1 MDGIIS
7 SLSLKERFTAPTSSA
22 LVIENRDM
30 IGLKA
35 LLDQSQVVKIQS
47 GATAKIFFDAYK
59 KQGFDAK
66 VSFIESVPAESSGV
80 VSYTVK
86 LIMKRPEGVELYDA
100 MTATAQIYLDSV
112 DDAIRVPLA
121 AIQEDTKGKFVQIYD
136 GRRLRKQEV
145 TVGKSDTTY
154 TQVLTGLKEGDRISI
169 TAYATTT
176 AQRSSNPFQSLFG
189 GARRSGATGGQTGG
203 MGGQGSTR

>member
-1 MDGIIS
+1 MDGTIS
-7 SLSLKERFTAPTSSA
+7 SLVLKERFTASTSAA

-35 LLDQSQVVKIQS
+35 LLDQSQVVKIRS
-47 GATAKIFFDAYK
+47 GATAKIYFDAYK
-59 KQGFDAK
+59 KQGFDAI
-66 VSFIESVPAESSGV
+66 VSFIESVPTESSGV

-86 LIMKRPEGVELYDA
+86 LVMKRPEGVELYDA

-121 AIQEDTKGKFVQIYD
+121 AIQEDTDGKFVQLYD
-136 GRRLRKQEV
+136 GKRLRKQVV
-145 TVGKSDTTY
+145 TLGKSDTIH
-154 TQVLTGLKEGDRISI
+154 TQVLTGLKEGDKVSI

-176 AQRSSNPFQSLFG
+176 AQRSSNPLQSLFG
-189 GARRSGATGGQTGG
+189 
-203 MGGQGSTR
+203 